1 MSAPAFVERGN
12 GVTGAVGVS
21 TLLDQHL
28 LSKLTVINPD
38 RSGSAREYIGLAL
51 PELYEVNPDY
61 HRKNK
66 QKIFNHLGIE
76 YDCCSD
82 CFESFPHRV
91 FYSEQ
96 SFQEELTDNFRTFLP
111 NNYRDIEGET
121 GRIVDMFRIQNN
133 LYIHT
138 EEALW
143 HLPQNYQ
150 ERVTGDIISFIGTG
164 DYFSTPPRKIL
175 DDSNSSAGTYHKW
188 GRTKLK
194 NSVVFPCH
202 REKKW
207 YLFNGESLQ
216 PISDVKMSSTFR
228 ENMNFIIEDN

>member
-1 MSAPAFVERGN
+1 MEILKYFEKIDNKDIYIYRLKE
-12 GVTGAVGVS
+12 GA
-21 TLLDQHL
+21 
-28 LSKLTVINPD
+28 IND
-38 RSGSAREYIGLAL
+38 FIL
-51 PELYEVNPDY
+51 
-61 HRKNK
+61 
-66 QKIFNHLGIE
+66 
-76 YDCCSD
+76 
-82 CFESFPHRV
+82 
-91 FYSEQ
+91 
-96 SFQEELTDNFRTFLP
+96 ELTDNFRTFLP

-228 ENMNFIIEDN
+228 ENMNFAVEDSYFNANGTKYPFADNR

>member
-1 MSAPAFVERGN
+1 
-12 GVTGAVGVS
+12 
-21 TLLDQHL
+21 
-28 LSKLTVINPD
+28 
-38 RSGSAREYIGLAL
+38 
-51 PELYEVNPDY
+51 
-61 HRKNK
+61 
-66 QKIFNHLGIE
+66 
-76 YDCCSD
+76 
-82 CFESFPHRV
+82 
-91 FYSEQ
+91 
-96 SFQEELTDNFRTFLP
+96 
-111 NNYRDIEGET
+111 
-121 GRIVDMFRIQNN
+121 MFRIQNN

-228 ENMNFIIEDN
+228 ENMNFTIEDNYFEANGTKYPFTDNPINYIGTGYLSVYDTQKERIIVTKKDLQIINLPESDYVFTAVGNVIYIFENFSEIVEAQELLGYKYAGIENAQLKFVRTTVNLLSPTREYII